1 MALPRGGG
9 SFAGCG
15 GGGRD
20 QSCTFV
26 INFLHTI
33 DMLRDTRHEV
43 EDLDM
48 LERIRLTI
56 INNPP
61 HYYLVSMMY
70 KFL

>member
-1 MALPRGGG
+1 MFSLIDELNV
-9 SFAGCG
+9 FFFFF
-15 GGGRD
+15 
-20 QSCTFV
+20 SCTFA
-26 INFLHTI
+26 IDFLQII

-61 HYYLVSMMY
+61 HHHLVSMIY